1 MCVCVWSIAGYRF
14 PLCQP
19 WALPSPF
26 CRSGSKWSRAAG
38 CGCQQSG
45 TEQSWGEQ
53 LVVRERAQERAGQR
67 LSVGMF
73 VSRKALFH
81 PSCPRRGLDEAIFRD
96 PFQPEHSM
104 TVSLPLGSQLH
115 FPRTRRASCT
125 WYAFGASKGR
135 MWMAG
140 VACGPEMQAVFRV
153 GVQAAQLHLCLPQK
167 RIRSQCSE
175 LDTSTE
181 LCPEGML

>member
-1 MCVCVWSIAGYRF
+1 M
-14 PLCQP
+14 
-19 WALPSPF
+19 
-26 CRSGSKWSRAAG
+26 
-38 CGCQQSG
+38 
-45 TEQSWGEQ
+45 
-53 LVVRERAQERAGQR
+53 RECAQERTGQR

-81 PSCPRRGLDEAIFRD
+81 PSCPRRGLDEAIFGD

-115 FPRTRRASCT
+115 FPRTCGASCT

-140 VACGPEMQAVFRV
+140 IACGPEMQV
-153 GVQAAQLHLCLPQK
+153 GGCVQGGCAGSAASPLPA
-167 RIRSQCSE
+167 
-175 LDTSTE
+175 
-181 LCPEGML
+181 PEENQISVL